1 MPPASDLVALDIGGA
16 NLKAADGLGWATS
29 VPFPLWQRWRE
40 LPAALTSLVAA
51 RQPRRIVATMTGEIC
66 DCYASR
72 AEGVSHIADSLLTA
86 ATGLACQEPPG
97 VYLVDSRLIP
107 ASEAAGHWRLAAA
120 SNWHIL
126 ARLAAS
132 LLPAGRGLLLD
143 IGSTTT
149 DIVPLQDGRPAP
161 LAHDDAGRM
170 LSRELI
176 YTGLERTPVA
186 AIVRRLPHRG
196 QWRPVASERFADSRD
211 AWLLL
216 GAVAEDAADRDTADG
231 GPATREAARVRLA
244 RTMLLDPDRFTAA
257 DAITAAEWIAD
268 RQAAQVA
275 RGVRRVFR
283 AVGTRPDAVVIS
295 GHGGPLAERALR
307 AVGWDLERHDLAAC
321 LGPGVARAAP
331 AHALARLVR
340 EAVG

>member
-1 MPPASDLVALDIGGA
+1 MPPCSDLVALDIGGA
-16 NLKAADGLGWATS
+16 NLKAADGLGWSRS
-29 VPFPLWQRWRE
+29 VSFPLWKRWRD
-40 LPAALTSLVAA
+40 LPVALTSLVAD

-72 AEGVSHIADSLLTA
+72 AEGVAQIADSLTA
-86 ATGLACQEPPG
+86 AAAALGCSDPPD
-97 VYLVDSRLIP
+97 VYLVDGRIVP
-107 ASEAAGHWRLAAA
+107 ASDASGHWRLAAA

-132 LLPAGRGLLLD
+132 LLPTGRGMLLD

-149 DIVPLQDGRPAP
+149 DIVPLQNGRPAP
-161 LAHDDAGRM
+161 LAHDDPGRM
-170 LSRELI
+170 RCGELV

-216 GAVAEDAADRDTADG
+216 AALREDAADHDTADG
-231 GPATREAARVRLA
+231 GPATSAAARVRIA
-244 RTMLLDPDRFTAA
+244 RTMLLDPDAFTAA
-257 DAITAAEWIAD
+257 DAIAAAERIAD

-283 AVGTRPDAVVIS
+283 AVGRRPDAVVIS
-295 GHGGPLAERALR
+295 GHGGPLAERVLR

-321 LGPGVARAAP
+321 LGPGVARAAA
-331 AHALARLVR
+331 AHALACLVR

>member
-1 MPPASDLVALDIGGA
+1 MPPVSDLVALDIGGA
-16 NLKAADGLGWATS
+16 NLKAADGLGWSAS
-29 VPFPLWQRWRE
+29 VSFPLWQRWRE
-40 LPAALTSLVAA
+40 LPAAVTALVAD

-72 AEGVSHIADSLLTA
+72 AEGVAHIAESLTA
-86 ATGLACQEPPG
+86 AAAALGCLEPPG
-97 VYLVDSRLIP
+97 VYLVDGRLIP

-132 LLPAGRGLLLD
+132 LLPAGRGMLLD

-170 LSRELI
+170 LSRELV

-196 QWRPVASERFADSRD
+196 RWRPVASERFADSRD

-216 GAVAEDAADRDTADG
+216 GGVGEDAADRDTADG
-231 GPATREAARVRLA
+231 GPATSAAARVRLA
-244 RTMLLDPDRFTAA
+244 RTMLLDPDGITVA

-275 RGVRRVFR
+275 RGVRRVFH
-283 AVGTRPDAVVIS
+283 AVGSRPDAMVIS

-307 AVGWDLERHDLAAC
+307 AVDWDLERHDLAAE
-321 LGPGVARAAP
+321 LGPNVARAAP

>member
-29 VPFPLWQRWRE
+29 VPFPLWQRWRD

-72 AEGVSHIADSLLTA
+72 AEGVAQITESLMA
-86 ATGLACQEPPG
+86 AAAALGCPEPPG
-97 VYLVDSRLIP
+97 VYLVDGRIISARD
-107 ASEAAGHWRLAAA
+107 ASGHWRLAAA

-132 LLPAGRGLLLD
+132 LLPTGPGMLLD

-149 DIVPLQDGRPAP
+149 DIVPLAGGSATP

-170 LSRELI
+170 LSRELV

-196 QWRPVASERFADSRD
+196 RWRPVASERFADSRD

-216 GAVAEDAADRDTADG
+216 GGVGEDAADRDTADG
-231 GPATREAARVRLA
+231 GPATFAAARLRIA
-244 RTMLLDPDRFTAA
+244 RTMLLDPDAFTAA

-283 AVGTRPDAVVIS
+283 AVGTRPDTVVIS

-331 AHALARLVR
+331 AHALARFVR

>member
-1 MPPASDLVALDIGGA
+1 MPPVSDLVALDIGGA
-16 NLKAADGLGWATS
+16 NLKAADGLGWSAS
-29 VPFPLWQRWRE
+29 VSFPLWQRWRE
-40 LPAALTSLVAA
+40 LPAAVTALVAD

-72 AEGVSHIADSLLTA
+72 AEGVSHIAESLTA
-86 ATGLACQEPPG
+86 AATALGCLEPPG
-97 VYLVDSRLIP
+97 VYLVDGRLIP
-107 ASEAAGHWRLAAA
+107 ASDAAGHWRLAAA
-120 SNWHIL
+120 SNWHVL

-132 LLPAGRGLLLD
+132 LLPTGRGMLLD

-149 DIVPLQDGRPAP
+149 DIVPLTAGAASP

-170 LSRELI
+170 LTGELV
-176 YTGLERTPVA
+176 YTGLERTPIA

-196 QWRPVASERFADSRD
+196 QWRPVASERFAESRD

-216 GAVAEDAADRDTADG
+216 GAVEEDAGEVDTADG
-231 GPATREAARVRLA
+231 GPATSAAARVRIA
-244 RTMLLDPDRFTAA
+244 RTMLLDPAEFTTA
-257 DAITAAEWIAD
+257 DAITAAAWIAD

-275 RGVRRVFR
+275 RGVRRVFQ
-283 AVGTRPDAVVIS
+283 AIGNRPDAAVIS

-307 AVGWDLERHDLAAC
+307 TVGWHLERHDLTAW

-340 EAVG
+340 ETIR